1 MEKEIITSKQGIII
15 MTMFILGSTLVMGTS
30 SEAKQDV
37 WLASFAAMLLAVPII
52 FVYARLLS
60 IFPGKNLYLILEH
73 LFGKVIG
80 KLLAL
85 PFIWFSFHIGA
96 LVIRNFA
103 EFIHIVSFPLTPQ
116 YIISFF
122 IILLCIWA
130 VKAGIEV
137 IGRWTSIIFP
147 IVVIAIIVVTLM
159 LSPLYDFSNFKPVLY
174 NGFQPI
180 ISTAFSLVTFPF
192 AETVI
197 FTTVLNGL
205 QNNKST
211 YKVYY
216 WSLLIGGSTILLVAV
231 RSLLVLGAE
240 NTEILYF
247 ASFSS
252 VRLIDLGK
260 FIQRIEISVTVVFLF
275 AGFVKASICLY
286 AASCGLAKVFN
297 LSSYRQVVS
306 PVGLLMLL
314 LSGIIYHSTIEMF
327 EWAEKIYKYY
337 AVPFEI
343 ILPLIILIF
352 AEIKI
357 RTGNKKAICR
367 QSS

>member
-1 MEKEIITSKQGIII
+1 MEKETITSKQGIII

-37 WLASFAAMLLAVPII
+37 WLSSFAAMLFAAPVF

-60 IFPGKNLYLILEH
+60 IFPGKNLYSTLEL

-96 LVIRNFA
+96 LVIRNFS
-103 EFIHIVSFPLTPQ
+103 EFIHIVSIPLTPQ
-116 YIISFF
+116 YIISFC
-122 IILLCIWA
+122 ITLLCIWA

-137 IGRWTSIIFP
+137 IGRWTAIIFP
-147 IVVIAIIVVTLM
+147 IVIIAILIVTLM
-159 LSPLYDFSNFKPVLY
+159 LIPLFDFRNLKPVLY
-174 NGFQPI
+174 NGFRPV
-180 ISTAFSLVTFPF
+180 ISAAFSLFAFPL

-197 FTTVLNGL
+197 FTAVLNNL
-205 QNNKST
+205 RSKSSP

-216 WSLLIGGSTILLVAV
+216 WSLLIGGLTILLVAV

-240 NTEILYF
+240 NTGILYF
-247 ASFSS
+247 ASFAS
-252 VRLIDLGK
+252 VRLIDIGE

-286 AASCGLAKVFN
+286 AASSGLAKVFN
-297 LSSYRQVVS
+297 LSSYRQIVS
-306 PVGLLMLL
+306 PVGLLMMV
-314 LSGIIYHSTIEMF
+314 LSIVIYHSTIEMF

-337 AVPFEI
+337 AIPFEI
-343 ILPLIILIF
+343 ILPLIILIA
-352 AEIKI
+352 AEIKL
-357 RTGNKKAICR
+357 RTGGKNKA
-367 QSS
+367 S